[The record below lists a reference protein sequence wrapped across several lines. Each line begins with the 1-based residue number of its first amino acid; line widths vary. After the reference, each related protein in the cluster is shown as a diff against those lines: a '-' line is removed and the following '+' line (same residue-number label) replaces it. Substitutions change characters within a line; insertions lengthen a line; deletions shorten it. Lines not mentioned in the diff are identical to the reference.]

1 MSQDHANSVS
11 DVTSVDPGVKDQQLG
26 DVNIEERNDNDEM
39 HIEDISDSP
48 DGSNDD
54 DAAKEDNSDDAAE
67 EDNDADTAEEDNDD
81 DLAEED
87 KQKCW
92 EMHLQNME
100 LTKEMFN
107 KNWEDHT
114 FQTAFKSHVKRYRK
128 AVTGNSNTFVSYLYT

>member
-1 MSQDHANSVS
+1 MGK
-11 DVTSVDPGVKDQQLG
+11 TFGYQQLG

-39 HIEDISDSP
+39 HIEDRTDSP
-48 DGSNDD
+48 EDSSN

-100 LTKEMFN
+100 LTKKMFN

-114 FQTAFKSHVKRYRK
+114 
-128 AVTGNSNTFVSYLYT
+128 L